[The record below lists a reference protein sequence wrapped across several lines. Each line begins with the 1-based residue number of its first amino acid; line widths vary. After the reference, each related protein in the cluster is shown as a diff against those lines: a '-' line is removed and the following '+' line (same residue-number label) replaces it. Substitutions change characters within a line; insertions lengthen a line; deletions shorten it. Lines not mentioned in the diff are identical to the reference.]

1 MATQATEAHATLR
14 FQNSL
19 RPNGKVFVVDRV
31 VAEQAGIIQTL
42 VGDFDKSELGK
53 SVIPLLI
60 DVSDD
65 CLAKV
70 FKWMEHHKGDNQANA
85 ASKKTA
91 AADKEVGDNKPDT
104 VVDEPAKLTA
114 WDKAMF
120 DAVDSQML
128 YQILITANYL
138 GIKPL
143 VEMGCQVV
151 ADMIRGKTTQEIR
164 EILGLEDDLTPEQR
178 EAVRKDGSS
187 KNLFSD
193 LSRLNSA
200 VNSNDFCLN
209 RIKPLLN
216 AALTDHL
223 DDALIWER
231 VYDAVTKSTPP
242 PQPIASSLQ
251 QTP

>member
-19 RPNGKVFVVDRV
+19 RPNGKVFVVERV
-31 VAEQAGIIQTL
+31 AAEQAGVIQTL
-42 VGDFDKSELGK
+42 VGDFDESELGK

-70 FKWMEHHKGDNQANA
+70 FKWMEHHKGDDQNNA
-85 ASKKTA
+85 ASKKTE
-91 AADKEVGDNKPDT
+91 AADQEVGDNKPDT
-104 VVDEPAKLTA
+104 MDEPAKLTA

-128 YQILITANYL
+128 YEILITANYL
-138 GIKPL
+138 DIKPL

-178 EAVRKDGSS
+178 EAVRKEYPWA
-187 KNLFSD
+187 F
-193 LSRLNSA
+193 
-200 VNSNDFCLN
+200 
-209 RIKPLLN
+209 
-216 AALTDHL
+216 
-223 DDALIWER
+223 E
-231 VYDAVTKSTPP
+231 
-242 PQPIASSLQ
+242 
-251 QTP
+251 